1 MNNDA
6 LIRDPVFQLN
16 LLVWMAKDQ
25 PAEGYRVRP
34 LFSQQGFQ
42 LMYIQQP
49 FALPERTQQAIAG
62 ADLDISVKP
71 EPELLLQRSTDQRA
85 LYLEAKANSF
95 GPDSTTARQGRGH
108 LLACGPA
115 FAEVMQ
121 PLREALLCYVLPA
134 DKCGP
139 MTDCLAALSAELR
152 GKSLAPGE
160 HSAHGLAVSGT
171 DLVYA
176 VDEQFRQFAG
186 VPELSLA
193 VMHHLDP
200 DTDPSPLLLVYSD
213 EDLPGGEHRN
223 FYRQVL
229 LQKFVATLICD
240 ANLQPV
246 GEPYS
251 TTARELAIKTTDGVF
266 QYLARDKQTC
276 MERFIRKNIF
286 GRIAEFGRQKSF
298 PPVRLDHQTLH
309 IHYKDNLAKEQFL
322 DWLEDAKR
330 TNFSDE
336 KVDEKQMML
345 FEEEATA
352 TTTNPTATT

>member
-34 LFSQQGFQ
+34 LFAQQGFQ

-71 EPELLLQRSTDQRA
+71 SPELLLQRDADKMA
-85 LYLEAKANSF
+85 LYFEAKASSF
-95 GPDSTTARQGRGH
+95 PPFSTTSKQARGH

-115 FAEVMQ
+115 FTEVMQ
-121 PLREALLCYVLPA
+121 PLKQALLCYVLPA
-134 DKCGP
+134 DKCGQ
-139 MTDCLAALSAELR
+139 MTACLATLVAELLA
-152 GKSLAPGE
+152 KSLPPGK
-160 HSAHGLAVSGT
+160 HSTHGLAVSGT

-176 VDEQFRQFAG
+176 VDEQFKQFAG
-186 VPELSLA
+186 VPELSVA
-193 VMHHLDP
+193 VMHHLDA
-200 DTDPSPLLLVYSD
+200 DTDPSPLLLIYSD
-213 EDLPGGEHRN
+213 DDSPNEQHRN
-223 FYRQVL
+223 FYRQAL
-229 LQKFVATLICD
+229 LHKFVAILVCD

-251 TTARELAIKTTDGVF
+251 ITARELAFKTTDGVF
-266 QYLARDKQTC
+266 QYLARDKQTG

-286 GRIAEFGRQKSF
+286 GRIAEFWKERSF
-298 PPVRLDHQTLH
+298 PPVKLDNQTLH
-309 IHYKDNLAKEQFL
+309 INYKDNLAKQQFL

-352 TTTNPTATT
+352 ATTNPTATT

>member
-34 LFSQQGFQ
+34 LFVQHGFQ

-49 FALPERTQQAIAG
+49 FALPERTQRAIAG
-62 ADLDISVKP
+62 ADLDIAVKP
-71 EPELLLQRSTDQRA
+71 EPELLLQRPADQRA

-115 FAEVMQ
+115 FADTMT
-121 PLREALLCYVLPA
+121 PLKQALLCYVLPA
-134 DKCGP
+134 DKCGQ
-139 MTDCLAALSAELR
+139 MATSLAALGAELR
-152 GKSLAPGE
+152 AKSLAPGE

-176 VDEQFRQFAG
+176 VDEQFRRFAG
-186 VPELSLA
+186 VPELSVA

-200 DTDPSPLLLVYSD
+200 DTDPSPLLLIYSD
-213 EDLPGGEHRN
+213 DDSPNEAHRQ
-223 FYRQVL
+223 FYRQAL
-229 LQKFVATLICD
+229 LQKLVAVLVCD

-266 QYLARDKQTC
+266 QFLARDKQTG

-286 GRIAEFGRQKSF
+286 GRLAEFGRQKSF
-298 PPVRLDHQTLH
+298 PPVKLDHQTLH
-309 IHYKDNLAKEQFL
+309 IDYKDNLAKEQFL

-336 KVDEKQMML
+336 RVDEKQMML
-345 FEEEATA
+345 FEEEATG
-352 TTTNPTATT
+352 TPNPTATT